1 MLRALIL
8 GFCLWGSLEGLSAN
22 FTLAYTANRQGETDP
37 CGCQNPDIG
46 GLGRMAER
54 LLQLKQRGPVVFVDA
69 GNAFFS
75 VPKLSDGRK
84 AFERSRAELIAE
96 AYRQMSLQA
105 YSPGVRDFSAGA
117 DFFWK
122 VLKKSG
128 ATAVSANL
136 VGGGAGRKFEP
147 FLVVEELGHR
157 IVVTGLTSFHNT
169 PVPAGI
175 QWQEP
180 KEAFRRTWKA
190 IQAQSPNRV
199 VVLSHLGAQED
210 SNLAKEF
217 SGLWIIGSQSMDF
230 FAEPKKQGN
239 SFLFE
244 VGIGGQRLG
253 EVEVSSSGAGWSQVK
268 LTELGEVY
276 DKPNAVK
283 KLLQEFKKRK

>member
-8 GFCLWGSLEGLSAN
+8 GFCFWGSVEGLSAN
-22 FTLAYTANRQGETDP
+22 LTLAYTANRQGETDP

-54 LLQLKQRGPVVFVDA
+54 LLQLKQKGPVVFVDA

-75 VPKLSDGRK
+75 VPKLSEGRK
-84 AFERSRAELIAE
+84 VFERSRAELIAE
-96 AYRQMSLQA
+96 AYRQLGLKA
-105 YSPGVRDFSAGA
+105 YSPGERDFSAGA
-117 DFFWK
+117 DFFWRT
-122 VLKKSG
+122 LKKTG
-128 ATAVSANL
+128 ASVVSANL
-136 VGGGAGRKFEP
+136 VGSGSGRKFEP
-147 FLVVEELGHR
+147 FLVVEEPGLR

-169 PVPAGI
+169 SVPAGI

-180 KEAFRRTWKA
+180 GEAFRRTWKT

-210 SNLAKEF
+210 MNLAKEF
-217 SGLWIIGSQSMDF
+217 PGIWIVGSHSMDF
-230 FAEPKKQGN
+230 FTEPKKLGE

-253 EVEVSSSGAGWSQVK
+253 EVEVTSSGTGWSQAK
-268 LTELGEVY
+268 LTELGEAY
-276 DKPNAVK
+276 DKPNSVK